1 MDRRYANP
9 VHRDEWSEVGATCA
23 AKHLDGD
30 RTDLEDGVDVGS
42 TPSLSLRVDRTH
54 HRPER
59 TVPGNRS
66 EHDVRFCGADEP
78 PWNPWVPFPLS
89 IVVDNTEHRRTAT
102 QFMSENLLDIFQ
114 YGIRMLHRLH
124 DNDPAFADPSY
135 RRSVMTA
142 TLDILSHCLQFDF
155 TGCTGEEGS
164 DEVWVL
170 QLPMSWEGLVCRST
184 QLYMFFDLYRP
195 SISLTCSYAQLEPP
209 LTRPMLEIVMLFASV
224 RRSLFRDNVARVTYL
239 NVLVEGVMGILGSG
253 HALEDEDTYNMMCQ
267 LLSRLKVAL
276 TGESER

>member
-1 MDRRYANP
+1 M
-9 VHRDEWSEVGATCA
+9 
-23 AKHLDGD
+23 LF
-30 RTDLEDGVDVGS
+30 LQ
-42 TPSLSLRVDRTH
+42 
-54 HRPER
+54 
-59 TVPGNRS
+59 
-66 EHDVRFCGADEP
+66 
-78 PWNPWVPFPLS
+78 S
-89 IVVDNTEHRRTAT
+89 IIVDNTEHRRTAT

-124 DNDPAFADPSY
+124 DNDPVFADPSY

-142 TLDILSHCLQFDF
+142 TLDILSRCLQFDF

-195 SISLTCSYAQLEPP
+195 IISVTRSYAQLEPP

-267 LLSRLKVAL
+267 LLSRLKVVLA
-276 TGESER
+276 GESER